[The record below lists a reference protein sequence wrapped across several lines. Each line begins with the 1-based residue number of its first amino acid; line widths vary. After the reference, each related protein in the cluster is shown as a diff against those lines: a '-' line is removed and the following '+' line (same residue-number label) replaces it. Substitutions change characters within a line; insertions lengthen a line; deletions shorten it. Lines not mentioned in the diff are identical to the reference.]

1 MFLIPNHLE
10 ISPFR
15 PPKKTL
21 TPSICEKLA
30 KALSIH
36 GYEVPSIP
44 LCYEAMNSI
53 PQHSEEWRLEG
64 TDLFE
69 PLMHSTKITFIIMSI
84 YVYICHMC
92 FMCIYIYIC
101 CYAYVYM
108 NISFCVC
115 IHMHIYKN
123 TAGLTKRSCVFQ
135 WIARKLNSTKWQ
147 WVLLPEVVDWIG
159 SLCPAGQMQTTT
171 NFREPLNPLIFDPM
185 KTNTFAFNHQR
196 HLPHFIQKKIL
207 RNLWKKKQTKKLQTA
222 VFSIKIHIH
231 KSLDFSQAAQSHR
244 TRSAPPVAGR
254 WSFAPQLEMHGWCDI
269 YIYVM
274 WYVMICFIQDIFGI
288 YYIPYA
294 MYLFIIHTYSHHL
307 QQTCSA

>member
-1 MFLIPNHLE
+1 MWISQQMFLIPNHLE

-92 FMCIYIYIC
+92 FMCIYIYVVMHMYIWIYHSACVYIC
-101 CYAYVYM
+101 
-108 NISFCVC
+108 
-115 IHMHIYKN
+115 IYTK
-123 TAGLTKRSCVFQ
+123 TLQVSPKDLAFFSGLLANLIAPSDNEFFFQ
-135 WIARKLNSTKWQ
+135 KW
-147 WVLLPEVVDWIG
+147 WTE
-159 SLCPAGQMQTTT
+159 
-171 NFREPLNPLIFDPM
+171 
-185 KTNTFAFNHQR
+185 
-196 HLPHFIQKKIL
+196 
-207 RNLWKKKQTKKLQTA
+207 
-222 VFSIKIHIH
+222 
-231 KSLDFSQAAQSHR
+231 
-244 TRSAPPVAGR
+244 
-254 WSFAPQLEMHGWCDI
+254 
-269 YIYVM
+269 
-274 WYVMICFIQDIFGI
+274 
-288 YYIPYA
+288 
-294 MYLFIIHTYSHHL
+294 
-307 QQTCSA
+307 